1 MAREEFTL
9 RITRKG
15 EIIVETE
22 QLPPRRV
29 RDLIKFLEE
38 TIGPARLVEIDGA
51 SPGNVSL
58 EDFLHREEEVPAEQ
72 EEEQA
77 EREKE
82 RMRLRFRR
90 L

>member
-15 EIIVETE
+15 EIIVETD

-38 TIGPARLVEIDGA
+38 TIGPAKLIEIDGA

-58 EDFLHREEEVPAEQ
+58 EDYLHREEEETT
-72 EEEQA
+72 EEEQEQA
-77 EREKE
+77 EQEKE